1 MSINIEESFNFKEK
15 DTIVIGCSTGP
26 DSMALFDLLLKIRD
40 KYQLKIICAH
50 VNHNVRKQSI
60 EEAEFIKKYCEE
72 KNVILE
78 SMVIEKYGDDNF
90 HNEARN
96 IRYLFFEKVVEKY
109 KADYL
114 MTAHHGD
121 DLIETILMRITRG
134 SNISGY
140 SGFHKIVDMDNYK
153 IVRPLIYYTKKE
165 LEEYDEENNVKY
177 YIDDSNSKM
186 KYTRNRYRKY
196 ALPFLKEEDINV
208 HKKFLKF
215 SNTIEEASKYI
226 EKERDK
232 ALKSVRDSKSGRIL
246 IDEFLKVDSYIQK
259 EILYYIMADY
269 YQDDLILINDK
280 HIELL
285 LSLITSRKANMDV
298 NLPNEIIAV
307 KSYNEFYL
315 KKETEELTAYEIEFS
330 EYAELPNRHSIKKI
344 EETTDNSNNICRLSS
359 EDVVLPLII
368 RTRKLGDKMEVKGM
382 DGRKKLK
389 EIFIENKIDLHERD
403 MWPIVTDS
411 TGKIVWVPGLKK
423 SKFDRSKT
431 KNCDIIMEYC

>member
-96 IRYLFFEKVVEKY
+96 IRYHFFEKVVEKY

-196 ALPFLKEEDINV
+196 ALPFLKEEDIKV
-208 HKKFLKF
+208 HKKFLKL
-215 SNTIEEASKYI
+215 SNTIEEAPKYI

>member
-96 IRYLFFEKVVEKY
+96 IRYHFFEKVVEKY